1 MTELEFLQKIKEKEN
16 LRIAKGL
23 KNNPLFIEQETLKM
37 FEFIKKNF
45 PDMVELVD
53 FENIDQFNI

>member
-1 MTELEFLQKIKEKEN
+1 MAELEFLQKIKEKEN

-23 KNNPLFIEQETLKM
+23 KNNPLFIEQETLQM